1 MNPKIYSK
9 DFCQNRR
16 AGDPKAGS
24 LPPAAC
30 EDGRVP
36 QGQRQSRD
44 FAGDPRQILLENFF
58 PREVKAVF
66 TDITCDFILPAD
78 AQGLS
83 DGQKE
88 FLKKT
93 YQLHAEKVFTIRQV
107 HGDKV
112 LTVTENDLPQQS
124 ILPEADGVVTN
135 VPRIVLSI
143 RTADCVPI
151 FLYDPHNKCIGLA
164 HAGWK
169 SSAQSIAHKT
179 VETLMQNYGSAPSD
193 ILAAL
198 GPAIGRCCYQVGE
211 EFETIFPDEISYIS
225 NNRFLDLPL
234 VNKKQLLKAGV
245 KPENIFDSPVCTVC
259 GQDFFSFRR
268 DKEQAGR
275 HLSWM
280 RIC

>member
-1 MNPKIYSK
+1 MNYKM
-9 DFCQNRR
+9 F
-16 AGDPKAGS
+16 
-24 LPPAAC
+24 
-30 EDGRVP
+30 
-36 QGQRQSRD
+36 
-44 FAGDPRQILLENFF
+44 ENFF
-58 PREVKAVF
+58 PLEVKAVF
-66 TDITCDFILPAD
+66 TDTTCDFILPPN

-83 DGQKE
+83 GGQKE

-93 YQLHAEKVFTIRQV
+93 YQVDAEKVFTIRQV

-112 LTVTENDLPQQS
+112 LTVTQNDLPQQA

-135 VPRIVLSI
+135 VSGIVLSI

-151 FLYDPHNKCIGLA
+151 FLYDPNKKCIGLA

-169 SSAQSIAHKT
+169 SSAQSIAKKT
-179 VETLMQNYGSAPSD
+179 VETLVQNYGSAPAD

-211 EFETIFPDEISYIS
+211 EFEKIFPDEISYIS
-225 NNRFLDLPL
+225 DNRFLDLPL
-234 VNKKQLLKAGV
+234 VNKNQLLKAGV
-245 KPENIFDSPVCTVC
+245 KSKNIFESAACTVC

-268 DKEQAGR
+268 DKEKAGR

-280 RIC
+280 RIL